1 MQTVRQEWHD
11 FEVRKEIVKQK
22 GGPDIELVFYENDN
36 GVIERRHY
44 EGPLPDGLNL
54 ARSYLLSPIALLWVQ
69 VS

>member
-1 MQTVRQEWHD
+1 
-11 FEVRKEIVKQK
+11 VRKEIVKQK

-54 ARSYLLSPIALLWVQ
+54 ARSYLLSSIA
-69 VS
+69 